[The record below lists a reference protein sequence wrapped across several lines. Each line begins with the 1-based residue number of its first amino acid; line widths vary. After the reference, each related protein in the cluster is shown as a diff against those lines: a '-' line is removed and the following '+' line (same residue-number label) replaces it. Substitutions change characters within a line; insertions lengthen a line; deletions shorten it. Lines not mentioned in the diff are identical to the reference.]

1 MSDSICPDTTILERH
16 GQMDDVLGTLNK
28 IPNEGEE
35 QIPKILK
42 EENKETNQFLN
53 CYSKTLLS

>member
-1 MSDSICPDTTILERH
+1 
-16 GQMDDVLGTLNK
+16 MDDVLGTLNK